1 MHAFLFLHRLLNN
14 ETALGLVV
22 SASASMLVG
31 LEFDSLGRVLPTY
44 CKFAVSAWAR
54 AV

>member
-31 LEFDSLGRVLPTY
+31 LEFDSLGRFLPTY